1 MNTDDEEGTLE
12 CWGWTDLYWWAV
24 LDEERSDQ
32 PERPCPRP
40 PAAMSRRSLRIHTP
54 PHERGSPYG
63 SASFSLGVPPRSEQT
78 PSIKNS
84 SKSLRRPHLSV
95 SCSQSLLQTPRRPS
109 LHQQHLDSSLH
120 SVASD
125 ASLISSML
133 DESSYQ
139 ERTLM
144 DSYWGLDDDEDPQ
157 DSTILLEHSTALSN
171 STLVGSGDGRCHS
184 IPAQTQTSMVNGH
197 PRRDYSLPAERKQG
211 PSALH
216 SSAKFPNPSS
226 RLPVGPSSAL
236 YSGAQHQGTS
246 VSPAATSPTSIIYCR
261 DKSRKGKPGVFVS
274 MWDSVRRVCR
284 KTAASLALLLTLIY
298 KYVLLKMHLDHEGVV
313 PWILAVGREA
323 KVSAVS
329 ILNLGL
335 QVFRRS
341 GSQVRQAV
349 LHGWD
354 HWRLRPADAG
364 IGKLASSRSGGD
376 MDSAGPGDQKQNS
389 SLSGDDPKDKPT
401 QPPTIVASSSSP
413 SSSPFSSSDSFLSSV
428 LYLLLGLL
436 WIASSSAGAY
446 VWQLA
451 QRAGSAGWVVTKKRL
466 SDLRES
472 GPSAGQVGS
481 SVLRWLERGWYH
493 TSSFMSLL
501 KNFLLVWC
509 LPNLFRIALLLL
521 LLLLLSALLGWW
533 DPRDVLSSM
542 LPVDGSDWRDA
553 LPLTSFPGLAA
564 MLKPPQEGSGQAAPS
579 PPDQAGPSPLDRS
592 TDLQVFTEPPPPYL
606 LPPAMEEKDEA
617 GEGEAASSGDSER
630 LRLLEQS
637 LAQLWEHVEDS
648 GHRAERMHGEVL
660 GLYQGLRRRQQQL
673 VVVEPDQVEADRASL
688 EPWLDG
694 LLEDKLAEMKLRL
707 DEDRLHREQTR
718 KQYMA
723 QQKSQAFRMAEL
735 EQLLQALTAKME
747 EVQQRQEA
755 VATTTTTLRPT
766 SASRQQTSVSG
777 VDSEFHDAL
786 RSDVSRLETA
796 LGDVRQDLNGLRG
809 CQDHCHRLDNIQET
823 LFSQVRA
830 QVREELR
837 ALLYGNQLVS
847 LSQTDSPD
855 DGADDPAA
863 LPDSLLEWL
872 AERYVSGADLR
883 ASLAS
888 LELSILRNV
897 SKQLEQRRGE
907 QVDEEEEEEED
918 DHNQRQTVVT
928 QTVVDSLN
936 AAGAGVT
943 EEEVQLMVRNALRL
957 YSQDRTGLADYALES
972 GGGSILSTRCSETY
986 ETRTA
991 LLSLFGL
998 PLWYFSQSPRVVIQP
1013 DVQPGNCWAFRGST
1027 GYLVIR
1033 LSMKVQPTAFTLEH
1047 IPKALAPSG
1056 ALRSAPRD
1064 FTVYGLDDEGQEEGQ
1079 LLGSYSYEEDG
1090 EAVQTY
1096 HVTEEKE
1103 QAFQIIEVRILSNWG
1118 NQEYTCMYRLRVH
1131 GIPSND

>member
-84 SKSLRRPHLSV
+84 SKSLRRPRLSV

-197 PRRDYSLPAERKQG
+197 PCRDYSLPAERKQG

-216 SSAKFPNPSS
+216 SSTKFPNPSA

-261 DKSRKGKPGVFVS
+261 DKSRKGKP
-274 MWDSVRRVCR
+274 
-284 KTAASLALLLTLIY
+284 
-298 KYVLLKMHLDHEGVV
+298 
-313 PWILAVGREA
+313 
-323 KVSAVS
+323 
-329 ILNLGL
+329 
-335 QVFRRS
+335 
-341 GSQVRQAV
+341 
-349 LHGWD
+349 
-354 HWRLRPADAG
+354 
-364 IGKLASSRSGGD
+364 ASSKSGGD
-376 MDSAGPGDQKQNS
+376 MDSAGLGDQKQNS

-436 WIASSSAGAY
+436 WIASS
-446 VWQLA
+446 
-451 QRAGSAGWVVTKKRL
+451 
-466 SDLRES
+466 
-472 GPSAGQVGS
+472 SAGQVGS

-542 LPVDGSDWRDA
+542 LPVDGSDWRDV

-564 MLKPPQEGSGQAAPS
+564 MLKPPLEGSGQAAPS
-579 PPDQAGPSPLDRS
+579 PPDQAAPSPPDRS
-592 TDLQVFTEPPPPYL
+592 TDLQVFTEPPPHL
-606 LPPAMEEKDEA
+606 LPPAMEEEDEA
-617 GEGEAASSGDSER
+617 GEGEEASSGDSER
-630 LRLLEQS
+630 LWLLEQS

-660 GLYQGLRRRQQQL
+660 GLYQGLRRQQQL
-673 VVVEPDQVEADRASL
+673 VVVEPDQAEADRASL

-755 VATTTTTLRPT
+755 VATTTATLRPT

-897 SKQLEQRRGE
+897 SKQLEQRLEQRRGE
-907 QVDEEEEEEED
+907 QVDEEEEEEEED

-1090 EAVQTY
+1090 EAMQTY
-1096 HVTEEKE
+1096 HATEENE

-1118 NQEYTCMYRLRVH
+1118 NEEYTCMYRLRVH

>member
-261 DKSRKGKPGVFVS
+261 DKSRKGKP
-274 MWDSVRRVCR
+274 
-284 KTAASLALLLTLIY
+284 
-298 KYVLLKMHLDHEGVV
+298 
-313 PWILAVGREA
+313 
-323 KVSAVS
+323 
-329 ILNLGL
+329 
-335 QVFRRS
+335 
-341 GSQVRQAV
+341 
-349 LHGWD
+349 
-354 HWRLRPADAG
+354 
-364 IGKLASSRSGGD
+364 ASSRSGGD

>member
-389 SLSGDDPKDKPT
+389 SL
-401 QPPTIVASSSSP
+401 
-413 SSSPFSSSDSFLSSV
+413 
-428 LYLLLGLL
+428 
-436 WIASSSAGAY
+436 W
-446 VWQLA
+446 
-451 QRAGSAGWVVTKKRL
+451 
-466 SDLRES
+466 
-472 GPSAGQVGS
+472 QVGS